1 MKLLSF
7 STRLTAVAAAPSAVA
22 AAVPSAVAAAAVVA
36 VAAFVVV
43 EAAETDAAS
52 EDEFGVVETAV
63 QLKGCAWHDCWDRIA
78 APLQKRQSSA

>member
-7 STRLTAVAAAPSAVA
+7 SSRLIVV
-22 AAVPSAVAAAAVVA
+22 AAAVVA
-36 VAAFVVV
+36 VAAVVAAFVVA

-63 QLKGCAWHDCWDRIA
+63 QLKGCAWHDY
-78 APLQKRQSSA
+78 